1 MKYYIKDREE
11 KENKEEK
18 NSHLEK
24 AINGVL
30 LVFSVCIASLFI
42 FFLSNAGKENKVE
55 QNDEII
61 SVFKETPL
69 YDFLDLEMAEQTQ
82 NTGEVS
88 DFEERK

>member
-11 KENKEEK
+11 KVNKEEK

-24 AINGVL
+24 ARNGVL
-30 LVFSVCIASLFI
+30 LVFSVCLASLFI
-42 FFLSNAGKENKVE
+42 FFLSNARVENKVE

-69 YDFLDLEMAEQTQ
+69 YDFLDLEMAEETK